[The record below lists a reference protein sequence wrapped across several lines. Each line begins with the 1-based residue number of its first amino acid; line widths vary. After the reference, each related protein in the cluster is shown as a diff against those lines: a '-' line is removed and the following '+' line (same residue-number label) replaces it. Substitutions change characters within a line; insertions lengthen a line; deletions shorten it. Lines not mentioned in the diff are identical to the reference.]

1 MSTQTITRSPSL
13 DFLRGIAVL
22 LVVGRHYE
30 YPPIFYKI
38 GWAGVDLFFVLSGFL
53 ISGLLFEEYRR
64 SGSVNLKL
72 FWIRRG
78 FKIYP
83 AFYAFMFFIVVDYA
97 ALGRLSK
104 QIFSDL
110 FFMQDYIAPVAEHC
124 WSLAIEEKFYFLL
137 PLLLVLLIR
146 CCRKTTDPFKAIPY
160 IFVAIFAGCLALR
173 FLGLLSGQ
181 FWFDVNRQAHLRMDA
196 LFAGVTLGY
205 FKEFHRDSFQRVASF
220 PLWIPGLVL
229 LLPIPIFWIYNP
241 LMVTV
246 GLSVTLL
253 GFGILVLWFNNQT
266 CPDWPLLNAVAWV
279 GRYSYSIYLWNMVV
293 KSKLG
298 YNEAGWGLIS
308 LPFYVVA
315 SIGVGWLAAYLIETP
330 FLALRDK
337 LFPARAAL
345 PRKSITLVSV
355 SPARS

>member
-1 MSTQTITRSPSL
+1 
-13 DFLRGIAVL
+13 
-22 LVVGRHYE
+22 
-30 YPPIFYKI
+30 
-38 GWAGVDLFFVLSGFL
+38 
-53 ISGLLFEEYRR
+53 
-64 SGSVNLKL
+64 
-72 FWIRRG
+72 
-78 FKIYP
+78 
-83 AFYAFMFFIVVDYA
+83 
-97 ALGRLSK
+97 
-104 QIFSDL
+104 
-110 FFMQDYIAPVAEHC
+110 
-124 WSLAIEEKFYFLL
+124 
-137 PLLLVLLIR
+137 
-146 CCRKTTDPFKAIPY
+146 
-160 IFVAIFAGCLALR
+160 
-173 FLGLLSGQ
+173 
-181 FWFDVNRQAHLRMDA
+181 
-196 LFAGVTLGY
+196 
-205 FKEFHRDSFQRVASF
+205 
-220 PLWIPGLVL
+220 
-229 LLPIPIFWIYNP
+229 
-241 LMVTV
+241 MVTV